1 MKKTE
6 MQYYNS
12 IETLPLYNWDKYLS
26 TKDLNWFIIG
36 FDGRQ
41 TKIVN
46 DELKQLEAKLQDE
59 YFLAINDRSFSIKLQ
74 KWAKI
79 DNLTTKYNVVMIL
92 VQRMWKGFAENQME
106 TRYLFIEQLN
116 LHGFPMPKINT
127 LSGDAEELMNISQE
141 MQGIK
146 NKIILLQNELKE
158 EGKKETTSLQKQLI
172 IVAIALGINYRLNS
186 KEITTLEW
194 IEMCKIME
202 EKSKN
207 N

>member
-1 MKKTE
+1 MKKTLR
-6 MQYYNS
+6 QYYNS

-41 TKIVN
+41 TKVIN
-46 DELKQLEAKLQDE
+46 DELKQLEAKIQDE
-59 YFLAINDRSFSIKLQ
+59 YFLAINDRSFSLKLQ

-127 LSGDAEELMNISQE
+127 VSGDAEELMNISQE

-146 NKIILLQNELKE
+146 NKIILLQNELKD

-172 IVAIALGINYRLNS
+172 IVAIALGINYRLNA

>member
-1 MKKTE
+1 MKSTKTE
-6 MQYYNS
+6 YYDT

-41 TKIVN
+41 TKLVN
-46 DELKQLEAKLQDE
+46 DELKQLEASLQDE
-59 YFLAINDRSFSIKLQ
+59 YFTAIKDRSFTLKLH

-79 DNLTTKYNVVMIL
+79 DHLITKFNVVTTLIE
-92 VQRMWKGFAENQME
+92 RMKTGFVDME
-106 TRYLFIEQLN
+106 IRHLFIEQLR
-116 LHGFPMPKINT
+116 LHGFPMPELNT
-127 LSGDAEELMNISQE
+127 FAGDLEELERISNE
-141 MQGIK
+141 VGGIK
-146 NKIILLQNELKE
+146 NQIILLQNELKT
-158 EGKKETTSLQKQLI
+158 EGKRETTSLQKQLI

-202 EKSKN
+202 EKAKEN
-207 N
+207 

>member
-1 MKKTE
+1 MKPTTT
-6 MQYYNS
+6 QYYNS

-46 DELKQLEAKLQDE
+46 DELKQLEASLQDE
-59 YFLAINDRSFSIKLQ
+59 YFKAINDRSFTLKLQ

-79 DNLTTKYNVVMIL
+79 DNLTTKYNIVNIL
-92 VQRMWKGFAENQME
+92 IQRMWKGFADCQME

-127 LSGDAEELMNISQE
+127 VEGDAEELIRISTE
-141 MQGIK
+141 CQGIK
-146 NKIILLQNELKE
+146 NQIILLQNELKV
-158 EGKKETTSLQKQLI
+158 EGKKETVSLQKQLL
-172 IVAIALGINYRLNS
+172 IVSMALTLGYRLNS

-194 IEMCKIME
+194 IEMCKLME
-202 EKSKN
+202 EKAKN